1 MNVLHECR
9 QLVVKGSDMARSSVK
24 AANVSQNSYE
34 LEAYSTSWQG
44 CVCWKESQRRDETQ
58 DFCVRACVCVCVCV
72 CMCVCVCVCV
82 CEWVCDGGTSSS
94 SVLILAVGCNHRES
108 KQGLTHHT
116 QYTQHTQ
123 YTHTTHS

>member
-44 CVCWKESQRRDETQ
+44 CVCWKESQRRDENQ
-58 DFCVRACVCVCVCV
+58 DFCVCVFLCVRVCVCVCMCMSGRVCGCVCVFVCVCVCV
-72 CMCVCVCVCV
+72 CLCVCV
-82 CEWVCDGGTSSS
+82 SMP
-94 SVLILAVGCNHRES
+94 
-108 KQGLTHHT
+108 
-116 QYTQHTQ
+116 
-123 YTHTTHS
+123 